1 MTTVRKAFMQ
11 KTMMALAVLLGALVF
26 VSSAAAQG
34 SAAKIYQGKCMGCH
48 AADGSGSSIGKKLG
62 ARDFH
67 SADVQKQ
74 SDAELS
80 GVIENGKGKM
90 PPYGKS
96 LKPDEIKGLV
106 AYVRELG
113 KK

>member
-1 MTTVRKAFMQ
+1 MQ

-62 ARDFH
+62 AHDFH

-74 SDAELS
+74 TDAELS

-90 PPYGKS
+90 PAYGKS

-106 AYVRELG
+106 AYIRELG

>member
-1 MTTVRKAFMQ
+1 MRM
-11 KTMMALAVLLGALVF
+11 TMMAIAVLFSALVL

-34 SAAKIYQGKCMGCH
+34 SAATVYRGKCIGCH

-62 ARDFH
+62 AHDFH
-67 SADVQKQ
+67 SAEVQKQ

-96 LKPDEIKGLV
+96 LKPDQIKGLV
-106 AYVRELG
+106 AYIRELG